1 MALTRRE
8 RLRAATKKELIEA
21 ARRLLSEEGL
31 EAITLRAIARDLGM
45 TPPSIYHYF
54 SNLEDLI
61 SHMVSGIYADVTDHV
76 QAAARSHERP
86 NESLFAS
93 ARAFRSWAM
102 DNPREYALIFGTPI
116 PGFDVYEDTATS
128 ASGRRFGETFLRLFL
143 QLLESDALPVVPD
156 SEIDPALRDQLESYR
171 RNLGVDD
178 LPLGVLFAMVK
189 CWERL
194 QGCVSLEAFGHFR
207 FVLQD
212 AEPLFEDM
220 LNEISRLWGI
230 AYVPPE
236 P

>member
-76 QAAARSHERP
+76 QAAARSYERP

-116 PGFDVYEDTATS
+116 PGFDVHEDTATS

-220 LNEISRLWGI
+220 LSEISRLWGI

>member
-1 MALTRRE
+1 
-8 RLRAATKKELIEA
+8 
-21 ARRLLSEEGL
+21 
-31 EAITLRAIARDLGM
+31 
-45 TPPSIYHYF
+45 
-54 SNLEDLI
+54 SNLEALI
-61 SHMVSGIYADVTDHV
+61 SHMVSEIYADVTDHV
-76 QAAARSHERP
+76 PAAARSRARP
-86 NESLFAS
+86 HESLFAS
-93 ARAFRSWAM
+93 ATAIRSRATA
-102 DNPREYALIFGTPI
+102 NPHEYALIFRTPL
-116 PGFDVYEDTATS
+116 PGLADHEETQTS
-128 ASGRRFGETFLRLFL
+128 AAGRRFGEAVLRLFL

-156 SEIDPALRDQLESYR
+156 SEIDPTLRDQLESYR
-171 RNLGVDD
+171 RNLGVD
-178 LPLGVLFAMVK
+178 LPLGVLFTMVK